1 MRQAFLICLVLLSPL
16 AFAQDCTSYVV
27 VNAFNPK
34 LGIDILTLKAD
45 DLEARM
51 DKTRLEI
58 VSSDQKYTSR
68 LLVLVEVDGV
78 EKNDDIADVVDT
90 VTRMSKQ
97 APEGQP
103 VAYGVFAD
111 RTVLT
116 KGFFADPEERA
127 KAISVV
133 REEAGSLGKRVG
145 MYDALHQSLQLFG
158 PHQPGDA
165 VLLVGFPYDDKS
177 HHSAGDIEREFLATG
192 TRFMVM
198 LREPLSRVSRDF
210 QFNSHPSEKRLF
222 ERLPD
227 ETGGAHTSYDAHFF
241 GWGWRG
247 YKLGIKIPDGER
259 KSKSAKWKLQFR
271 GGADGIFRKSH
282 LYFPDNLPPCAS
294 PATAEPQRAQSVN
307 KQQGVGALSLGDI
320 HSKVP
325 Q

>member
-1 MRQAFLICLVLLSPL
+1 MRPAFLICLVLLSPL

-51 DKTRLEI
+51 DKARLEI

-68 LLVLVEVDGV
+68 LLVLVEADGI
-78 EKNDDIADVVDT
+78 EKNDDIAEVVDT
-90 VTRMSKQ
+90 VTLMSKQ

-111 RTVLT
+111 RAVFT
-116 KGFFADPEERA
+116 KGFITDPNERA
-127 KAISVV
+127 KAISAV
-133 REEAGSLGKRVG
+133 REEAGSMGKRVG
-145 MYDALHQSLQLFG
+145 MYDALHQGLQLFG

-177 HHSAGDIEREFLATG
+177 HHSAGDIEKEFLATG

-210 QFNSHPSEKRLF
+210 QFNSHSTEKRMF
-222 ERLPD
+222 DRLPD
-227 ETGGAHTSYDAHFF
+227 ETGGAHTSFDAHFF

-247 YKLGIKIPDGER
+247 YKLGVKIPDGQN

-271 GGADGIFRKSH
+271 GSAEGIFKKSH
-282 LYFPDNLPPCAS
+282 LYFPENLPPCSAPS
-294 PATAEPQRAQSVN
+294 TGEPQRAQSVN
-307 KQQGVGALSLGDI
+307 KQQGIGALSLGDD
-320 HSKVP
+320 HAKVP
-325 Q
+325 R